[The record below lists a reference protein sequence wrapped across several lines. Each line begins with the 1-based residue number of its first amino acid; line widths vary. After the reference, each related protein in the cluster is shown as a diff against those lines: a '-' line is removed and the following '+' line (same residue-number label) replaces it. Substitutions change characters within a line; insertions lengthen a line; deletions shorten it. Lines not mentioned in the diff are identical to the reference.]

1 MFISKPVI
9 DLFILY
15 LLFTFPDG
23 ETQFSS
29 RIILLIPFRCIRCDV
44 IEKSF
49 FAVFVIIVS
58 HPLTLHCQV
67 MLLSCTVAS
76 RSTYTFPLQNRSY
89 HNSIRYRSVK
99 LVVLSSVQLK
109 EITLN
114 DCNSVNWTMLANKAS
129 HCESKISHRM

>member
-23 ETQFSS
+23 EIQFSS

-49 FAVFVIIVS
+49 FAVFVIVVL

-67 MLLSCTVAS
+67 MLLCRVQSPADQLIH
-76 RSTYTFPLQNRSY
+76 F
-89 HNSIRYRSVK
+89 RYK
-99 LVVLSSVQLK
+99 IAL
-109 EITLN
+109 IT
-114 DCNSVNWTMLANKAS
+114 TP
-129 HCESKISHRM
+129 